1 MSETEPY
8 RVIFLDKALGDLDA
22 TFDYILNESQ
32 SKEVAVA
39 WLEGVIAAADS
50 LDVLPHRCGYAREHG
65 RLPQTLRQLVHGSYR
80 LIYGVDDRT
89 RIVRV
94 YRVRHAAMRPA
105 TRRELE

>member
-1 MSETEPY
+1 MTAPEPY
-8 RVIFLDKALGDLDA
+8 RVIFLDRALGDLDA
-22 TFDYILNESQ
+22 AFDYILNESQ

-50 LDVLPHRCGYAREHG
+50 LEVFPHRCGYAREDG
-65 RLPQTLRQLVHGSYR
+65 LLPQTLRQLIHDSYR
-80 LIYGVDDRT
+80 LIYSVDDRT

-105 TRRELE
+105 TRRDLE